1 MSTQSRENLQVAA
14 DALCAA
20 GWALNDEH
28 AAKMAAVALGALP
41 APGPAP
47 VGASCGAR
55 YCTADAQVGPHR
67 HGDGV
72 ITPLKPERRTLED
85 AARDAYTAAVD
96 GRRLSAVW
104 SEVVDAV
111 LAANPAL
118 VTQYGARRDFDDKV
132 VFTALDV
139 ASIDRFIADPPLW
152 YRARTE
158 NETFTVVTRP
168 APDDQP
174 WAAVTS

>member
-1 MSTQSRENLQVAA
+1 MPTPTPENLQAVA
-14 DALCAA
+14 DALHEA
-20 GWALNDEH
+20 GWALNAGH

-41 APGPAP
+41 APAP
-47 VGASCGAR
+47 QSAGASCGAR

-72 ITPLKPERRTLED
+72 ITPLKPERKALED

-96 GRRLSAVW
+96 GRRLGDVW

-118 VTQYGARRDFDDKV
+118 AVQYGARRDFDDKV
-132 VFTALDV
+132 VFSALDV

-168 APDDQP
+168 APVDPP
-174 WAAVTS
+174 WAVATP